1 MIVGYAIFGA
11 AAFALFAIAGL
22 RPHLPAATG
31 VIIGSTVY
39 GVAFSLIAG
48 SVAASLAPARPLIH
62 AGVVA
67 CIIAFGAAAALATR
81 AEQESIWSQLMALLF
96 MAPAVIIG
104 AWLKKR

>member
-1 MIVGYAIFGA
+1 MLVGYVIFAG

-22 RPHLPAATG
+22 QPHAPAATG

-48 SVAASLAPARPLIH
+48 SVAASLSPARPLIH
-62 AGVVA
+62 ASVVA
-67 CIIAFGAAAALATR
+67 GIIAFGAAAALATR
-81 AEQESIWSQLMALLF
+81 ADQESIWSQLRALLF

-104 AWLKKR
+104 AWLKNR